1 MSKSSVIFD
10 LDGTI
15 ALVDKRRKIS
25 AKENGKIDWDV
36 FFDSKNIKLDQPNLP
51 VIETLNSLKE
61 KGFKIIILSGRLNT
75 TKNATLKWLKKNK
88 VQFDQIKMRENTPKG
103 KYISDIDLKQKWL
116 NEIGQENILCVFDDR
131 KKLVE
136 MWRKNNLTCFQ
147 VAEGDF

>member
-1 MSKSSVIFD
+1 MSKNSVIFD

-15 ALVDKRRKIS
+15 ALVDKRRKLS
-25 AKENGKIDWDV
+25 AKENGKIDWDI

-61 KGFKIIILSGRLNT
+61 RGFKIIILSGRLNT

-116 NEIGQENILCVFDDR
+116 NEIGQENI
-131 KKLVE
+131 
-136 MWRKNNLTCFQ
+136 
-147 VAEGDF
+147 

>member
-1 MSKSSVIFD
+1 MSKNSVIFD

-15 ALVDKRRKIS
+15 ALVYKRRKLS
-25 AKENGKIDWDV
+25 AKENGKIDWDI

>member
-1 MSKSSVIFD
+1 MSKNSVIFD

-15 ALVDKRRKIS
+15 AIIDKRRKLS
-25 AKENGKIDWDV
+25 TKENGKIDWDI
-36 FFDSKNIKLDQPNLP
+36 FFDSKNIKLDIPNLP

-61 KGFKIIILSGRLNT
+61 KGFKIVILSGRLNT

>member
-1 MSKSSVIFD
+1 MSKNSVIFD

-15 ALVDKRRKIS
+15 ALVDKRRKLS
-25 AKENGKIDWDV
+25 AKENGKIDWDI

-61 KGFKIIILSGRLNT
+61 RGFKIIILSGRLNT

-136 MWRKNNLTCFQ
+136 MWRKNKLTCFQ